1 VTHYRCYLIVGERI
15 RASEDIDAPNDA
27 SALLEAEKLIL
38 ESDALVIEVWQE
50 KRFVGRWT
58 VGPDINVIRGGKS

>member
-1 VTHYRCYLIVGERI
+1 VPKYRCYFIVGERI
-15 RASEDIDAPNDA
+15 KSARNIEVPDDARALD
-27 SALLEAEKLIL
+27 EAQWLIL

-58 VGPDINVIRGGKS
+58 IGPDLKVIPGGKE